1 MQQATRSHRG
11 LSTARAA
18 LSVTWLLARAP
29 DGVRADEV
37 AEVLGKSV
45 STAYNLLA
53 SLCDEHVAERLPGG
67 LYHLAPGFRATV
79 AQESDRNDLTGLVED
94 LLARTHKRAYLAV
107 LRGNTLRVILE
118 RGLQGM
124 PKLPGMSPE
133 IRDNAHALAMG
144 KVILARAPADAL
156 ERYLTAGLRR
166 FTPATITEPDVLRA
180 DLRRVR
186 RTGIAVDREEI
197 APDFCCI
204 AAPVL
209 DEDRRFLGVIGI
221 SMSVRAFDEERPA
234 LQETL
239 RDIVG
244 FQACADRREVLD
256 PPHTAGLA
264 SSAEH
269 LAVKRRVRQR
279 R

>member
-1 MQQATRSHRG
+1 M
-11 LSTARAA
+11 
-18 LSVTWLLARAP
+18 
-29 DGVRADEV
+29 ADT
-37 AEVLGKSV
+37 LGKSV

-53 SLCDEHVAERLPGG
+53 SLCDAHVAERLPGG
-67 LYHLAPGFRATV
+67 LYHLAPGFRETV

-107 LRGNTLRVILE
+107 LRGNHLRVVLE

-144 KVILARAPADAL
+144 KVVLSRAPADVL
-156 ERYLTAGLRR
+156 ERYLTAGLKR

-256 PPHTAGLA
+256 PPRTAGLA